1 MDKFKKEKIM
11 KYFKHEEFD
20 SSDEPGSG
28 LKMDKEILY
37 MLDAV
42 RKEYGK
48 PIKINSGYR
57 TVARNKKIGGV
68 PDSSHLK
75 GLAADISCKNSK
87 DRFTLLGLL
96 IDAGFK
102 RIGVASSFIHVDID
116 KTKSQDLIWV
126 Y

>member
-1 MDKFKKEKIM
+1 M
-11 KYFKHEEFD
+11 KYFKLEEFD

-28 LKMDKEILY
+28 AKMHKEILH

-57 TVARNKKIGGV
+57 TEARNKKIGGV
-68 PDSSHLK
+68 PNSSHLK
-75 GLAADISCKNSK
+75 GLAVDISCKNSK
-87 DRFTLLGLL
+87 DRFALVNLLLK
-96 IDAGFK
+96 AGFK
-102 RIGVASSFIHVDID
+102 RIGIAGSFIHVDID
-116 KTKSQDLIWV
+116 KNKSQNVIWG

>member
-1 MDKFKKEKIM
+1 M

-20 SSDEPGSG
+20 SPDKPGSG
-28 LKMDKEILY
+28 LNMHEEILH

-42 RKEYGK
+42 RKQFGK

-57 TVARNKKIGGV
+57 TETRNQKIGGV
-68 PDSSHLK
+68 PNSSHLK
-75 GLAADISCKNSK
+75 GLAADISCENSK

-96 IDAGFK
+96 VKAGFK